1 MGNAKEILKGHI
13 DLAERAMTEFALD
26 NMRGAKALDNLREA
40 LSKKVLID
48 KEQEELY
55 MPAVYNALATINSVP
70 NTKIRSRQL
79 IEAIKEAKAE
89 MQAIC
94 DFLE

>member
-1 MGNAKEILKGHI
+1 MGNAKEVLKGHI
-13 DLAERAMTEFALD
+13 ALAESAMTEFALD
-26 NMRGAKALDNLREA
+26 NMRGAKALDNLRAA

-48 KEQEELY
+48 KEKKELY